1 MIYAIMLLF
10 AATVGALIGI
20 FCVTAT
26 ASGEKYD
33 GELYEHD
40 RQILMRRRLTGLSA
54 RSRRFAVNPRI
65 QEVIIHA
72 APDGI
77 QAIFTQSDCYKASA
91 T

>member
-33 GELYEHD
+33 SELYEHD
-40 RQILMRRRLTGLSA
+40 RQILMRRINRLEREIKALRGQSRDTGGD
-54 RSRRFAVNPRI
+54 RPC
-65 QEVIIHA
+65 
-72 APDGI
+72 G
-77 QAIFTQSDCYKASA
+77 T
-91 T
+91 

>member
-1 MIYAIMLLF
+1 MIYAIMLLY

-40 RQILMRRRLTGLSA
+40 RQILMCRINRLESEIKALRGQSKDTGGD
-54 RSRRFAVNPRI
+54 RPC
-65 QEVIIHA
+65 
-72 APDGI
+72 G
-77 QAIFTQSDCYKASA
+77 T
-91 T
+91 

>member
-40 RQILMRRRLTGLSA
+40 RQILMRRINRLEREIKALCGQSKDTGGD
-54 RSRRFAVNPRI
+54 RPC
-65 QEVIIHA
+65 
-72 APDGI
+72 G
-77 QAIFTQSDCYKASA
+77 T
-91 T
+91 

>member
-1 MIYAIMLLF
+1 MVYAIMLLF

-33 GELYEHD
+33 GEMYEHD
-40 RQILMRRRLTGLSA
+40 RQILMRRIGRLEREIKELRG
-54 RSRRFAVNPRI
+54 
-65 QEVIIHA
+65 
-72 APDGI
+72 
-77 QAIFTQSDCYKASA
+77 QSKDAGGDHPCG

>member
-10 AATVGALIGI
+10 ASTVGALIGI

-40 RQILMRRRLTGLSA
+40 RQILLRRINRLEREIKALRGQSKDTGGD
-54 RSRRFAVNPRI
+54 RPF
-65 QEVIIHA
+65 
-72 APDGI
+72 G
-77 QAIFTQSDCYKASA
+77 T
-91 T
+91 

>member
-1 MIYAIMLLF
+1 MIYVIMLLF

-33 GELYEHD
+33 GEMYEHD
-40 RQILMRRRLTGLSA
+40 RQILMRRINRLDREIKAL
-54 RSRRFAVNPRI
+54 RC
-65 QEVIIHA
+65 
-72 APDGI
+72 
-77 QAIFTQSDCYKASA
+77 QSKDSGGDHPCG

>member
-1 MIYAIMLLF
+1 MVYAIMLLF

-40 RQILMRRRLTGLSA
+40 RQILLRRINRMEREIKSLLSQSKDTGGDH
-54 RSRRFAVNPRI
+54 PC
-65 QEVIIHA
+65 
-72 APDGI
+72 G
-77 QAIFTQSDCYKASA
+77 T
-91 T
+91 

>member
-1 MIYAIMLLF
+1 MIYAIMLIF

-40 RQILMRRRLTGLSA
+40 RQILMRRINRLEREFKALRGQSKDTGGD
-54 RSRRFAVNPRI
+54 RPC
-65 QEVIIHA
+65 
-72 APDGI
+72 G
-77 QAIFTQSDCYKASA
+77 T
-91 T
+91 

>member
-26 ASGEKYD
+26 ASGKKYD
-33 GELYEHD
+33 GEMYEHD
-40 RQILMRRRLTGLSA
+40 RQILMRRIGRLEREIKALRG
-54 RSRRFAVNPRI
+54 
-65 QEVIIHA
+65 
-72 APDGI
+72 
-77 QAIFTQSDCYKASA
+77 QSKDIGGDHPCG